1 MRNGVQLIT
10 YPDSLGKNLGELSSA
25 LERFF
30 PDMFTG
36 VHLLPFYPSSADRG
50 FAPLTYGE
58 VDPAFGEWN
67 DVESIARRYD
77 LVADFMVNHL
87 SRRSPEFLDYQE
99 HGEESPWADLFLQIS
114 KFHPSGTLPP
124 QELQNIYTRKPR
136 APITMIKHPD
146 GSSEALWCT
155 FSEEQ
160 VDIDINS
167 PIGKSYLEK
176 SLRSLCERGISML
189 RLDAFAYVTKK
200 PGTNCFFVEPEVWE
214 VLDRIQSIV
223 GEYGVV
229 LLPEIHEHYSIQLKL
244 AGRGYH
250 VYDFALPM
258 LLLHTVFSRN
268 SRRIKEWLHMCP
280 RNQIST
286 LDTHDGIGVVDVA
299 DILSR
304 EEVDETVNSLYAH
317 GSNVNRRYSS
327 AEYNNLDIY
336 QINCTYY
343 SATGEDDDAYIL
355 SRAIQ
360 FFAPGIPQVYYVG
373 ALSGRNDTALIEKTK
388 QGRDI
393 NRHPYTLEEIEKEL
407 ERPVNRRLFRLTR
420 FRSSFGAFDDGFEI
434 LESDDRR
441 LVIRRSGSTGA
452 VAVLTAD
459 LDTMKCE
466 IGHHHSGG
474 RGETWV
480 C

>member
-10 YPDSLGKNLGELSSA
+10 YPDSLGKNLSELSKV
-25 LERFF
+25 LERCF
-30 PDMFTG
+30 PDIFTG

-50 FAPLTYGE
+50 FAPLSYEE
-58 VDPAFGEWN
+58 VDSSFGGWD
-67 DVESIARRYD
+67 DVENIAGRYD
-77 LVADFMVNHL
+77 LVVDFMVNHI
-87 SRRSPEFLDYQE
+87 SRQSPQFLDYQQE
-99 HGEESPWADLFLQIS
+99 GDESEWADLFLQIS
-114 KFHPSGTLPP
+114 KFHQSGTIPP
-124 QELQNIYTRKPR
+124 RELQQIYTRKPR
-136 APITMIKHPD
+136 APVTMVHHPD
-146 GSSEALWCT
+146 GKSSALWCT

-167 PIGKSYLEK
+167 GKGREFLEK
-176 SLRSLCERGISML
+176 SLDSLCRRGISML
-189 RLDAFAYVTKK
+189 RLDAFAYVVKK

-214 VLDRIQSIV
+214 VLDRIQAHV
-223 GEYGVV
+223 AQYGVA
-229 LLPEIHEHYSIQLKL
+229 LLPEIHEHYSIQLRL

-258 LLLHTVFSRN
+258 LMLHTIFSRN

-280 RNQIST
+280 RRQITT

-299 DILSR
+299 DLLSP
-304 EEVDETVNSLYAH
+304 EEVEATVSALYNR

-355 SRAIQ
+355 ARAVQ

-373 ALSGRNDTALIEKTK
+373 ALSGKNDTELIEKTR

-393 NRHPYTLEEIEKEL
+393 NCHPYSIEEIEKEI
-407 ERPVNRRLFRLTR
+407 ERNVNKRLFRLMR
-420 FRSSFGAFDDGFEI
+420 FRSSVNAFDEGFEI
-434 LESDDRR
+434 LESDDSS
-441 LVIRRSGSTGA
+441 LIIRRKGSRGA
-452 VAVLTAD
+452 EALLHAD
-459 LDTMKCE
+459 LETLQCE
-466 IGHHHSGG
+466 ITCHNE
-474 RGETWV
+474 RGSEEKWI

>member
-10 YPDSLGKNLGELSSA
+10 YPDSLGKNLAELSTA

-30 PDMFTG
+30 PDVFTG

-58 VDPAFGEWN
+58 VDPAFGGWN
-67 DVESIARRYD
+67 DVEGIARRYD
-77 LVADFMVNHL
+77 LVADFMVNHI
-87 SRRSPEFLDYQE
+87 SRRSPQFIDYRDR
-99 HGEESPWADLFLQIS
+99 GKESPWADLFLQVR
-114 KFHPSGTLPP
+114 KFHPSGTIPP

-136 APITMIKHPD
+136 APITMIEHPD
-146 GSSEALWCT
+146 GSGEALWCT

-160 VDIDINS
+160 IDIDVNS
-167 PIGKSYLEK
+167 ETGRLFLEDN
-176 SLRSLCERGISML
+176 LRSLCERGISML

-223 GEYGVV
+223 GEYGVA

-244 AGRGYH
+244 AGRGYW

-258 LLLHTVFSRN
+258 LLVHTLFST
-268 SRRIKEWLHMCP
+268 SAARIKEWLHMCP
-280 RNQIST
+280 RNQITT

-299 DILSR
+299 DLLSR
-304 EEVDETVNSLYAH
+304 EEVDAAVNALYEH
-317 GSNVNRRYSS
+317 GSNVNRRFSS

-343 SATGEDDDAYIL
+343 SALGEDDDGYIL
-355 SRAIQ
+355 SRAVQ

-373 ALSGRNDTALIEKTK
+373 ALSGRNDTALIEQTR

-407 ERPVNRRLFRLTR
+407 ERPVNRRLFRLMR
-420 FRSSFGAFDDGFEI
+420 FRSGAGAFDGGFEI
-434 LESDDRR
+434 ADSDDST
-441 LVIRRSGSTGA
+441 LIIRRTGTTGDE
-452 VAVLTAD
+452 AVLTAD
-459 LDTMKCE
+459 LKNRKCE
-466 IGHHHSGG
+466 IRYSRPGG
-474 RGETWV
+474 AAESWI